1 MNEFGWQ
8 FRWWSRFRR
17 WTCARLAVFA
27 HIVGMLLAPLLLTVA
42 TLRAI
47 QRIIL
52 ELPAMKSGAPMAL
65 AIRLAAN
72 SLIRVITGR
81 FERLST
87 IRATGKRHV
96 HQSNSLLLASPATAS
111 AGPQSQ
117 RHRPEPPRL
126 VLRELGYSSPQFQWA
141 DSQVHIVITLVY
153 QCYQGCFGIPG

>member
-96 HQSNSLLLASPATAS
+96 HQSNGFAFGTAGNCKRWASVPKAS
-111 AGPQSQ
+111 
-117 RHRPEPPRL
+117 
-126 VLRELGYSSPQFQWA
+126 
-141 DSQVHIVITLVY
+141 T
-153 QCYQGCFGIPG
+153 GIAA